1 MRILVIGAG
10 ALGGYFGGRLAA
22 AGRDVTFL
30 VRPARAE
37 ALRQA
42 GLVIR
47 SACGDLTLRD
57 PKIVTEAALRASGQP
72 FDLILLGCK
81 AYDLDSAMT
90 ALAPAVGPATLILPF
105 LNGMKHLN
113 ALQQRFGAQAVLGG
127 VCMIGATLNAQREIV
142 HLNRQ
147 HTLVFGELGGGMTER
162 LRAVSAALGASGEP
176 AGFEA
181 RASSQIVRDMWE
193 KWALLATLAGSTCLF
208 RAPTGD
214 IVASPDGAAVIER
227 MLAECCAVAA
237 HNGFAMSE
245 AFIANARA
253 MLLPPSGKRTASMLR
268 DVQTGARVEADQI
281 LGDLIARGGPA
292 QQTAGELTL
301 LRIAYS
307 QLKAYE
313 AGLQKK

>member
-37 ALRQA
+37 ELRKA
-42 GLVIR
+42 GLVIH
-47 SACGDLTLRD
+47 SPCGDLRL
-57 PKIVTEAALRASGQP
+57 PEVKIVTEAALRGGNAG

-81 AYDLDSAMT
+81 AYDLDGAMA
-90 ALAPAVGPATLILPF
+90 ALAPAVGADTLILPF
-105 LNGMKHLN
+105 LNGMRHVD
-113 ALQQRFGAQAVLGG
+113 ALQQRFGARAVLGG

-147 HTLVFGELGGGMTER
+147 HTLLFGELDGGMTER
-162 LRAVSAALGASGEP
+162 LRAVSAALGG

-208 RAPTGD
+208 RAPTGH
-214 IVASPDGAAVIER
+214 IVASPDGAAVMER
-227 MLAECCAVAA
+227 MLAECCAAAA

-253 MLLPPSGKRTASMLR
+253 MLLPPGGKRTASMLR
-268 DVQTGARVEADQI
+268 DVQSGARVEADQI

-292 QQTAGELTL
+292 QQTAGELTM

-313 AGLQKK
+313 AGLHKE